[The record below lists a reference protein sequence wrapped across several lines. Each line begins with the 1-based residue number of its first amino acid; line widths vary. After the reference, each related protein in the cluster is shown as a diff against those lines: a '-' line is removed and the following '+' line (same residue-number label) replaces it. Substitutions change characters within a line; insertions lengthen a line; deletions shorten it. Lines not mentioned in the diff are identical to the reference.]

1 MGNQTVTE
9 IELEN
14 EVQALL
20 SMLLL
25 KKDFVEVFE
34 P

>member
-9 IELEN
+9 IELED

-20 SMLLL
+20 AMLSL
-25 KKDFVEVFE
+25 KEDFVEVFE

>member
-25 KKDFVEVFE
+25 KEDFVEVFE

>member
-9 IELEN
+9 IELED

-20 SMLLL
+20 AILLE
-25 KKDFVEVFE
+25 KQEFVEVFE